1 MKNAIWLACAA
12 GVIGCALIGCKS
24 APPANVAATVNGR
37 AITYTELD
45 KAFKMAYPQNA
56 DGTSEDLIQTQRME
70 AMRSLIDNEILL
82 QRAEKLSVMATD
94 ADVDTKI
101 NEFRAP
107 FTKEQFEQQLKAK
120 SMTLDDLKMQVRKD
134 LSVEKLINKEITSHI
149 NITDADVSG
158 FYAANRKSFNLAE
171 PTLHLMQ
178 IVVTPNPDPNVRN
191 LKGDKAKNDD
201 EASKKIRAIEARLK
215 QGQDFAMMAQN
226 FSEDPA
232 SAPNGGDLGN
242 VPESALEKSPADLRK
257 LVLSMTPGQI
267 SPILHSQG
275 SDYRILKMISREP
288 AGQRELTDPRVQQT
302 IRENLLNRKDQLL
315 KSAYYENA
323 RNEAKIVNYLAKSI
337 MDTAGKTTK

>member
-1 MKNAIWLACAA
+1 MKNAIWLALIAA
-12 GVIGCALIGCKS
+12 ALIGCKS

-37 AITYTELD
+37 PITYDELD
-45 KAFKMAYPQNA
+45 KAFKMTYPQNA
-56 DGTSEDLIQTQRME
+56 EGTSEDLVQTQRME

-94 ADVDTKI
+94 ADVETKI

-120 SMTLDDLKMQVRKD
+120 HMTLDDLKTQVRKE
-134 LSVEKLINKEITSHI
+134 LSVDKLINKEITSKI
-149 NITDADVSG
+149 NITDADVSS
-158 FYAANRKSFNLAE
+158 FYNANRKSFNLAE

-191 LKGDKAKNDD
+191 LKNDKAKTDD

-215 QGQDFAMMAQN
+215 QGQDFAMLAQSY
-226 FSEDPA
+226 SEDPQ
-232 SAPNGGDLGN
+232 SAPNGGDLGP
-242 VPESALEKSPADLRK
+242 VPESALEKTSPELRK
-257 LVLSMTPGQI
+257 LVLSLQPGQI
-267 SPILHSQG
+267 SPILHTQG
-275 SDYRILKMISREP
+275 DYRILKMISREP
-288 AGQRELTDPRVQQT
+288 AGQRELSDPRVQQT

-337 MDTAGKTTK
+337 MDGAGKTAK

>member
-12 GVIGCALIGCKS
+12 ATLIVCLMSCKS
-24 APPANVAATVNGR
+24 APPANVAASVNGR
-37 AITYTELD
+37 PITYAELD
-45 KAFKMAYPQNA
+45 KAFKMTYPQNA
-56 DGTSEDLIQTQRME
+56 EGTSEDLVLTQRME

-94 ADVDTKI
+94 ADVETKI
-101 NEFRAP
+101 NEFRTP

-120 SMTLDDLKMQVRKD
+120 NMTLDDLKTQIRKE
-134 LSVEKLINKEITSHI
+134 LSVDKLINKEITSKI

-158 FYAANRKSFNLAE
+158 FYNANRKSFNLAE
-171 PTLHLMQ
+171 PTIHLMQ
-178 IVVTPNPDPNVRN
+178 IVVTPSPDPNVRN

-201 EASKKIRAIEARLK
+201 EAGKKIRAIEARLK
-215 QGQDFAMMAQN
+215 QGQDFGTMAQN
-226 FSEDPA
+226 YSEDPQ
-232 SAPNGGDLGN
+232 SAPNGGDLGQLPDSAFEKTP
-242 VPESALEKSPADLRK
+242 PELKK
-257 LVLSMTPGQI
+257 LVMSLQPGQL

-275 SDYRILKMISREP
+275 GDYRILKMISREP
-288 AGQRELTDPRVQQT
+288 AGQRELTDPRVQQS

-337 MDTAGKTTK
+337 TETAGKSVK